1 MNTMFQN
8 NQNSNLL
15 QQISNF
21 ADNLKKSGQ
30 NPQVLLDQLVKSGKV
45 SQEQLNR
52 ATMMAKMFQGK
63 I

>member
-21 ADNLKKSGQ
+21 ADNLKKRGQ

>member
-21 ADNLKKSGQ
+21 ADNLKNSGQ

>member
-15 QQISNF
+15 QQISSF

-45 SQEQLNR
+45 SQEQLDR